1 MNYDRKA
8 LKLES
13 KALIRSVRPKAW
25 VVTLVLVLLAVVLP
39 QLIKGFLNPMWKLMP
54 EFLEDMAD
62 MVGSGREPDHIW
74 IVAMAGRIISSSVI
88 VLFISVLTGLF
99 AIVMNYG
106 YRGYAIRVFLR
117 QRAGVGDIFTGFPL
131 AGRIIGTAIM
141 VVIFSF
147 LWNLLINLVAS
158 VVLEFGLWL
167 FERALASA
175 QLAQA
180 LGVALSAVL
189 SVARFVLGWLV
200 SLRYCL
206 APYFVMSEE
215 MGVFEAITASKQTME
230 GHYGKKL
237 VLELSFLGW
246 GLLVMLI
253 VYAVVFLGTVVV
265 LLTAGAPWL
274 LELEEA
280 SHYVMTDQQAAM
292 LLLHSLADL
301 VGDLMVPMVA
311 VLAVAWLVALP
322 LNLWLRAYETVAEA
336 GFFLTVT
343 GQVRV
348 VSDEEELA
356 AVTVPIP
363 APVSC
368 EAEAGPQEPEA
379 PAVAEV
385 PEPESFGSPE
395 VPEPEIPEFPEAS
408 EPETAEPE
416 TPEE

>member
-39 QLIKGFLNPMWKLMP
+39 QLVKGFLNPMWELMP

-62 MVGSGREPDHIW
+62 MVGRGREPDEVW
-74 IVAMAGRIISSSVI
+74 IITMAGRIISSSVV
-88 VLFISVLTGLF
+88 VLFLSVLTGLF

-117 QRAGVGDIFTGFPL
+117 QKAGVGDLFTGFPL

-141 VVIFSF
+141 VVIFTF

-158 VVLEFGLWL
+158 LALELGLWL
-167 FERALASA
+167 FETALSSA
-175 QLAQA
+175 RLAEA
-180 LGVALSAVL
+180 LGVALSVVL

-206 APYFVMSEE
+206 APYFVMSAE
-215 MGVFEAITASKQTME
+215 MGVFEAITASKQTMR

-253 VYAVVFLGTVVV
+253 IYAVVFLGAVVV

-280 SHYVMTDQQAAM
+280 SHYVVTDQQAAV

-301 VGDLMVPMVA
+301 VRDLMTPMVA

-356 AVTVPIP
+356 AVAVPVP
-363 APVSC
+363 APVFD
-368 EAEAGPQEPEA
+368 EAEVQEPEA
-379 PAVAEV
+379 PAAA
-385 PEPESFGSPE
+385 E
-395 VPEPEIPEFPEAS
+395 VPEPEIPEFPEAPEPETAEFS
-408 EPETAEPE
+408 EAPETETAEPE